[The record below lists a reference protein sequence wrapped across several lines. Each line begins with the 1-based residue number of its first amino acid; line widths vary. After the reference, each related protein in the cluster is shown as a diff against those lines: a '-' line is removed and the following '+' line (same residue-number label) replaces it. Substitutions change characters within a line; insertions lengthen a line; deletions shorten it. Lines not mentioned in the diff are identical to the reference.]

1 MKELYNAEKELSKAL
16 DEIITL
22 KFNRVISL
30 RYIDEQLEVVER
42 MLKSKSLD
50 LVKIRKEIP
59 DDPSIGKD
67 IFKDGVKNEN
77 PYLKSD
83 MLENYQHQIGYFNG
97 CKQTLLTIKHLLTV
111 EKEQYNKEKEEE
123 KKTSIENEKR
133 FQDVIDKI
141 NAKIKKL

>member
-1 MKELYNAEKELSKAL
+1 MDLYNAEKELSKAL
-16 DEIITL
+16 DEIISL
-22 KFNRVISL
+22 KFNRVITL
-30 RYIDEQLEVVER
+30 KYIDEQLEIVDR
-42 MLKSKSLD
+42 MLKSKTLD
-50 LVKIRKEIP
+50 LVKVRKEIP

-67 IFKDGVKNEN
+67 IFKDGIKNEN

-97 CKQTLLTIKHLLTV
+97 CKQTLLTIKHLLSV
-111 EKEQYNKEKEEE
+111 DKEQYNKEKEEKE
-123 KKTSIENEKR
+123 KNTIENEKR